1 MSLPAVSCVLKLAK
15 TDSTQ
20 STARFLAEQGAQDMT
35 LVWAE
40 TQTDGRGR
48 MKRVWS
54 SEKGGLYIS
63 LILRP
68 KFPPKRLA
76 KLSLAAASAAAAAI
90 SKYAAVETFVKPPND
105 VYARAAFGAS
115 GGVKGRAKGAKKI
128 CGILAEAS
136 GDSRRVDWLVLGVG
150 VNVNN
155 APRLRT
161 ACSLKSLTGKP
172 WDIEAVL
179 RSFLAEFKPAY
190 ERIR

>member
-1 MSLPAVSCVLKLAK
+1 MKLTK

-40 TQTDGRGR
+40 AQTNGRGR
-48 MKRVWS
+48 MKRVWN

-68 KFPPKRLA
+68 KFPPERLA
-76 KLSLAAASAAAAAI
+76 ELSLATASAAAAAI

-105 VYARAAFGAS
+105 VYARPTSNSKMKIA
-115 GGVKGRAKGAKKI
+115 AKGAKKI

-136 GDSRRVDWLVLGVG
+136 GDSRRVDWLVLGIG

-155 APRLRT
+155 TPRLKT
-161 ACSLKSLTGKP
+161 ACSLKSLTGKW
-172 WDIEAVL
+172 WDVSTVL

-190 ERIR
+190 ESLR

>member
-40 TQTDGRGR
+40 TQTNGRGR
-48 MKRVWS
+48 MKRVWN

-68 KFPPKRLA
+68 KFSPERLA
-76 KLSLAAASAAAAAI
+76 QLSLATASAAAAAI
-90 SKYAAVETFVKPPND
+90 SKYAGVKTSVKPPND
-105 VYARAAFGAS
+105 VYARPALGPS
-115 GGVKGRAKGAKKI
+115 KAKKI

-155 APRLRT
+155 APRLKT
-161 ACSLKSLTGKP
+161 ACSLKSLTGKR
-172 WDIEAVL
+172 WDVEAVL

-190 ERIR
+190 QSLH